1 MILIFGGAYQG
12 KLKFALNRYGL
23 SRRDVFFCHETQELP
38 EKTAAILSGLHLWVL
53 YQTRKGADI
62 VTQYQQYQKNWK
74 DKILI
79 FDDIS
84 RGIVP
89 IEAEMRRWR
98 DDTGRLMQMLAEDS
112 TEVWQVFCGI
122 PKRMK

>member
-12 KLKFALNRYGL
+12 KLKFALNRYGF
-23 SRRDVFFCHETQELP
+23 SRQDVFFCNDTLELP
-38 EKTAAILSGLHLWVL
+38 PKTETILSGLHLWVL
-53 YQTRKGADI
+53 YQTRQGADI
-62 VTQYQQYQKNWK
+62 VEQYQQYQESWK

-89 IEAEMRRWR
+89 VEAEMRRWR
-98 DDTGRLMQMLAEDS
+98 DEAGRLMQTLAEDS
-112 TEVWQVFCGI
+112 AEVWQVFCGI